1 MSIIPRTEEREPT
14 SLAHIPIS
22 ELARHGNDPAMLAA
36 IIRSAY
42 NLGYR
47 QGQAQTHNQ
56 YNTMLK
62 GSYHEAIKN

>member
-1 MSIIPRTEEREPT
+1 
-14 SLAHIPIS
+14 
-22 ELARHGNDPAMLAA
+22 MLAA